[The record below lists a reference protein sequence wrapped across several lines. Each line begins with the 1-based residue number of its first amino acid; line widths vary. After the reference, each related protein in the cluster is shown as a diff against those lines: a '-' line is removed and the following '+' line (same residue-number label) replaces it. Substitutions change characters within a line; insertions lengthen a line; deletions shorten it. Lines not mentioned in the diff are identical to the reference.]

1 MTEFELDQV
10 ILLVGGRRVDLDP
23 ESAVLVDF
31 GPTWRVYGVLASPVP
46 LLYPGRYE
54 AQFTLPYAGARRGRG
69 TVEVALWPPPTGGDF
84 VLQGTGLL
92 SPLDGVSDG
101 G

>member
-1 MTEFELDQV
+1 MAEFELEQV
-10 ILLVGGRRVDLDP
+10 TLFAGGRAVDLDP
-23 ESAVLVDF
+23 QSAVLVSTDR
-31 GPTWRVYGVLASPVP
+31 TWRVYGVLASPVP
-46 LLYPGRYE
+46 LLHPGRYE
-54 AQFTLPYAGARRGRG
+54 AQFTLPFAGARRGRG

-92 SPLDGVSDG
+92 SPLEGVSDG